1 MVRFTSQR
9 TERETPP
16 LDVRSSRSGSNPG
29 SHCSTA
35 LLGPSVLS
43 TPQEPV
49 LRQLGNHAPPA
60 PAPSSAQ
67 LSRPGLHPPPPPG
80 PVRELKRAGVGTGT
94 VWSPRRRR
102 SQGRGPAR
110 GLQPAPP
117 PERPARP
124 TAPLPSPWRAR
135 PSLARR
141 PWAPVGERGPA
152 PPAPRAE
159 APPAPPPR
167 AGRHFRERFC
177 VSAVA
182 APGRRLACE
191 AVSFVQSNG

>member
-9 TERETPP
+9 TERETP
-16 LDVRSSRSGSNPG
+16 RSTS
-29 SHCSTA
+29 
-35 LLGPSVLS
+35 
-43 TPQEPV
+43 
-49 LRQLGNHAPPA
+49 APPA
-60 PAPSSAQ
+60 QDRTQVLTARQRFWVPPCQVHRISLSSGSSETTLPRHQPLPAPSS
-67 LSRPGLHPPPPPG
+67 
-80 PVRELKRAGVGTGT
+80 
-94 VWSPRRRR
+94 
-102 SQGRGPAR
+102 PAR
-110 GLQPAPP
+110 GFIPPVLGPGEGAKACRGGDGNCVEPATPEKPGTGPGPGSAARPP

-141 PWAPVGERGPA
+141 PWAPVGECGPA

-167 AGRHFRERFC
+167 AGRHFRERSC

-182 APGRRLACE
+182 APGRRLACG